1 MALNIK
7 DRIYQETST
16 EGTGTLVLTNVK
28 EGYQGFVALPNGSQT
43 YYCITND
50 AGWEVGEGQYIMDG
64 RDTLSRT
71 LLSSS
76 TGDLLDLKGN
86 SSVFCTY
93 PAEKGVLLNFDGN
106 IQLPN
111 VNTRFKNLTSD
122 QVTSPVVITEAVIV
136 DGTAGSGGDLAALL
150 DVYTCLLYT
159 SPSPRDS

>member
-7 DRIYQETST
+7 DRIYQETAT

-28 EGYQGFVALPNGSQT
+28 EGYQGFVALANGSQT

-50 AGWEVGEGQYIMDG
+50 ESWEVGQGQYINDG
-64 RDTLSRT
+64 TDTLSRT

-76 TGDLLDLKGN
+76 TGALLALKGN

-93 PAEKGVLLNFDGN
+93 PAEKGVLLNLDGN

-111 VNTRFKNLTSD
+111 VW
-122 QVTSPVVITEAVIV
+122 
-136 DGTAGSGGDLAALL
+136 
-150 DVYTCLLYT
+150 
-159 SPSPRDS
+159 